1 MRKHVHNPEISDHLS
16 NLDLNEVRIERAQSN
31 SFRKLMK
38 KTGLQLIFVALIL
51 NISFSTNN
59 TTKSFDYRTNLLSL
73 LQLTKNKETNVT
85 LKTRFILKLI

>member
-1 MRKHVHNPEISDHLS
+1 MRKHVHNPEINNHLS

-38 KTGLQLIFVALIL
+38 ITGLHLIFVALIL

-85 LKTRFILKLI
+85 RFILKLI

>member
-1 MRKHVHNPEISDHLS
+1 LRKHAHNPEINNHLS
-16 NLDLNEVRIERAQSN
+16 NLDLNEVRTERVQSN

-38 KTGLQLIFVALIL
+38 KTGLQLIFLALIM

-73 LQLTKNKETNVT
+73 LQLTKNQETNVII
-85 LKTRFILKLI
+85 KIYFI